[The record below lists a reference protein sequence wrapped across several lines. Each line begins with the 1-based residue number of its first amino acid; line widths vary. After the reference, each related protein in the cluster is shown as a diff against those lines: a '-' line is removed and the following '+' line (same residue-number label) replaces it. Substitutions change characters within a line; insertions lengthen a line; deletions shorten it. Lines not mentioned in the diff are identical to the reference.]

1 MKNLLI
7 KLFKTK
13 TLPVFILLF
22 TTIACNTDDSKSLKT
37 ENCPPDLEARKKMRE
52 QLISNEQVF
61 NYYSNY
67 SQNRTNILSEPL
79 KEKYGNE
86 FNDTRTVLFD
96 FKVLKEYIKYVEEVS
111 NKYGTTPEG
120 IKVTF
125 GVYPAETEYQ
135 NQSTVFFTPTALNN
149 GRQSAYTIA
158 NDKLVYFKDLRQL
171 PKIQKGGIMMLT
183 QRGDEGLGL
192 NDGTPIPPPNNNDLD
207 FQ

>member
-7 KLFKTK
+7 KLFKTT
-13 TLPVFILLF
+13 TLQVLMLLF
-22 TTIACNTDDSKSLKT
+22 TAIACNTDDSKSLKT

-61 NYYSNY
+61 NYYNNY
-67 SQNRTNILSEPL
+67 SQNRTSILNEPL

-135 NQSTVFFTPTALNN
+135 NQSTVFFTPTALND

-171 PKIQKGGIMMLT
+171 PKIQKGGFMMFV
-183 QRGDEGLGL
+183 QGDDEGLGL
-192 NDGTPIPPPNNNDLD
+192 NDGTPIPPPNNNDPD

>member
-7 KLFKTK
+7 KLFKTT
-13 TLPVFILLF
+13 TLPVLMLLF
-22 TTIACNTDDSKSLKT
+22 TAIACNTDDSKSLKT

-61 NYYSNY
+61 NYYNNY
-67 SQNRTNILSEPL
+67 SQNRTSILNEPL

-135 NQSTVFFTPTALNN
+135 NQSTVFFTPTALND

-171 PKIQKGGIMMLT
+171 PKIQKGGFMMLV
-183 QRGDEGLGL
+183 QGDDEGLGL
-192 NDGTPIPPPNNNDLD
+192 NDGTPIPPPNNNDPD

>member
-7 KLFKTK
+7 KLFKTT
-13 TLPVFILLF
+13 TLPVLMLLF
-22 TTIACNTDDSKSLKT
+22 TAIACNTDDSKSLKT

-61 NYYSNY
+61 NYYNNY
-67 SQNRTNILSEPL
+67 SQNRTSILNEPL

-135 NQSTVFFTPTALNN
+135 NQSTVFFTPTALND

-171 PKIQKGGIMMLT
+171 PKIQKGGFMMFV
-183 QRGDEGLGL
+183 QGDDEGLGL
-192 NDGTPIPPPNNNDLD
+192 NGGQLIPPPNNDDPD

>member
-7 KLFKTK
+7 KLFKTT
-13 TLPVFILLF
+13 TLQVLMLLF
-22 TTIACNTDDSKSLKT
+22 TAIACNTDDSKSLKT

-61 NYYSNY
+61 NYYNNY
-67 SQNRTNILSEPL
+67 SQNRTSILNEPL

-135 NQSTVFFTPTALNN
+135 NQSTVFFTPTALND

-171 PKIQKGGIMMLT
+171 PKIQKGGFMMLV
-183 QRGDEGLGL
+183 QGDDEGLGL
-192 NDGTPIPPPNNNDLD
+192 NDGTPIPPPNNNDPD